1 MLAWASLLVR
11 AALADPASVW
21 RDILPPPTVT
31 VQSSAPRA
39 LDLAPATGPDVAVVA
54 IIAAIVIG
62 VTLYVVRTRR
72 RRR

>member
-1 MLAWASLLVR
+1 MLASMICV
-11 AALADPASVW
+11 ALATIADPSSIW
-21 RDILPPPTVT
+21 RDILPRPTVT

-39 LDLAPATGPDVAVVA
+39 LDLAPATGPDVALLV

-62 VTLYVVRTRR
+62 VVLYMVRARR